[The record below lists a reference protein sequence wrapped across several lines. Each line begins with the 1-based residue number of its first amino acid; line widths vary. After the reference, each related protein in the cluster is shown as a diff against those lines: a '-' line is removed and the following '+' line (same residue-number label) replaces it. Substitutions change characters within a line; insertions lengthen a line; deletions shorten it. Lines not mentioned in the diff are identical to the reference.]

1 MTSMRRERKK
11 RCLTLHLPVSVCLLA
26 MGPRGTGFIT
36 EGEEEEEEE
45 EEEPSALNGLRN
57 ANQGTEV
64 CVGRGRES
72 DHVMADD
79 RLPL

>member
-1 MTSMRRERKK
+1 
-11 RCLTLHLPVSVCLLA
+11 
-26 MGPRGTGFIT
+26 MGPCGTGFIT